1 MILKK
6 KALWLIATSMLVI
19 AAISGTTA
27 YFTKEFTSDNN
38 VATAAAFDVD
48 VVDESGNTIANGQFH
63 LDGDLYPGMETIV
76 AYQFDVKRNQTEL
89 PFEYSV
95 DLTGSGDLFPD
106 DGSSPITLT
115 LQKQEGDSWVD
126 IDYDSAFVPSADV
139 ETYRILVDWPHGEN
153 DIDFQ
158 GLTGT
163 LALNVVATQI
173 DYSSKETAEEMY
185 EAAREAYEDLDRVR
199 DTVNRG
205 NFTKEQSDA
214 VQAMI
219 DDLFNYINGMKDG
232 DEKDEMLGKAEA
244 LQNDLDAK
252 VESRYVYYSIKEDET
267 NFTQIVF
274 ENVSAE
280 VSTQTFRYHTD
291 KPLHISALIRG
302 DDKVLRVRYFNSDV
316 AEVGDRFELGMRFS
330 DGTKPVDYTLT
341 NLGDGEWKIESDWLI
356 PYNK

>member
-6 KALWLIATSMLVI
+6 KALWLIATSMLLI

-27 YFTKEFTSDNN
+27 YFTKELSSDNN

-48 VVDESGNTIANGQFH
+48 VVDADGNTIADGQFH
-63 LDGDLYPGMETIV
+63 LDGDLYPEMETIV
-76 AYQFDVKRNQTEL
+76 AYQFDIQRNNTEL

-95 DLTGSGDLFPD
+95 DLAANGELFPE
-106 DGSSPITLT
+106 DGSSPIALT

-126 IDYDSAFVPSADV
+126 VDYNSAIIPEGDIES
-139 ETYRILVDWPHGEN
+139 YRILVDWPHGEN

-199 DTVNRG
+199 ETVNRG

-219 DDLFNYINGMKDG
+219 DELFNYINGMKDG

-252 VESRYVYYSIKEDET
+252 VESRYVYYSVKEDET
-267 NFTQIVF
+267 DFTQIVF
-274 ENVSAE
+274 EDVSAV
-280 VSTQTFRYHTD
+280 VSTQAFRYDLD

-302 DDKVLRVRYFNSDV
+302 DDRVLRVRYFNPDA
-316 AEVGDRFELGMRFS
+316 AEVGDQFELGMRFS
-330 DGTKPVDYTLT
+330 GGTKPVDYTLT

-356 PYNK
+356 PNNK